1 MDFFSRLDRLSSLKK
16 TSLCI
21 GLDDPDPY
29 GRKERIFRLIENT
42 ARHTL
47 CYKLN
52 PAFYGDST
60 GEAQIRDIAFY
71 LNSKNIPWIYD
82 GKRGDV
88 PHTNEKYAQII
99 YDVLQAPAVTL
110 NPLLGLKA
118 LQPFRKYGKGIF
130 LLDRTSN
137 EGAEEIQQHTSK
149 VVRKWCRDNS
159 DLGLVVAAN
168 REEELE
174 KARGEIGGLFN
185 EGWILAPGVGA
196 QGGVI
201 TPHPRTLFSVSRA
214 ILHAKDQAATAENLA
229 MQTRVNLRD
238 ILRDEGIILKGDFT
252 LSSGAK
258 SDTYVDMRKLCSRPE
273 IFKLITDHAIRAKP
287 KGHLLAVATGG
298 IPIAASIS
306 VSTMTPFGYI
316 RQDKKGHGR
325 ESKIEGDIS
334 KVFPV
339 VIVDDTATSGGSLI
353 RSIQTARTSGYII
366 TSALVLVE
374 REGGGAREALEEIG
388 VTLTSLAEV

>member
-1 MDFFSRLDRLSSLKK
+1 MDFFTRLDRLSSQKK

-42 ARHTL
+42 EKHTL

-60 GEAQIRDIAFY
+60 GEVHLRDIAFY
-71 LNSKNIPWIYD
+71 LNNKNLPWIYD

-99 YDVLQAPAVTL
+99 YDVLKAPAVTL

-118 LQPFRKYGKGIF
+118 LQPFRKEGKGIF

-149 VVRKWCRDNS
+149 IVRRWCQDNS

-168 REEELE
+168 REGELD
-174 KARGEIGGLFN
+174 KAWNDILN
-185 EGWILAPGVGA
+185 EGWILAPGVGT

-201 TPHPRTLFSVSRA
+201 TPYPRTLFSVSRS
-214 ILHAKDQAATAENLA
+214 ILHAKNQAETAESLA
-229 MQTRVNLRD
+229 LQTRVNLRD
-238 ILRDEGIILKGDFT
+238 ILSDEGIILKGEFT

-273 IFKLITDHAIRAKP
+273 IFKIITDHAIRAKP
-287 KGHLLAVATGG
+287 RGHLLAVATGG

-316 RQDKKGHGR
+316 REDKKSHGR
-325 ESKIEGDIS
+325 ENKIEGDIS
-334 KVFPV
+334 RVFPV

-353 RSIQTARTSGYII
+353 RSIQTARSSGYII

-374 REGGGAREALEEIG
+374 RKGGGAREALEEMG
-388 VTLTSLAEV
+388 VTLISLVEI

>member
-1 MDFFSRLDRLSSLKK
+1 MDFFTRLDRLSSQKK
-16 TSLCI
+16 TTLCI

-42 ARHTL
+42 EKHTL

-60 GEAQIRDIAFY
+60 GEVHLRDIAFY
-71 LNSKNIPWIYD
+71 LNNKNLPWIYD

-99 YDVLQAPAVTL
+99 YDVLKAPAVTL

-118 LQPFRKYGKGIF
+118 LQPFRKEGKGIF

-149 VVRKWCRDNS
+149 IVRRWCQDNS

-168 REEELE
+168 REDELD
-174 KARGEIGGLFN
+174 KARNDILN
-185 EGWILAPGVGA
+185 EGWILAPGVGT

-201 TPHPRTLFSVSRA
+201 TPYPRTLFSVSRS
-214 ILHAKDQAATAENLA
+214 ILHAKNQAETAESLA
-229 MQTRVNLRD
+229 LQTRVNLRD
-238 ILRDEGIILKGDFT
+238 ILSDEGIILKGDFT

-273 IFKLITDHAIRAKP
+273 IFKIITDHAIRAKP
-287 KGHLLAVATGG
+287 RGHLLAVATGG

-316 RQDKKGHGR
+316 REDKKSHGR
-325 ESKIEGDIS
+325 ENKIEGDIS
-334 KVFPV
+334 RVFPV

-353 RSIQTARTSGYII
+353 RSIQTARSSGYII

-374 REGGGAREALEEIG
+374 RKGGGAREALEEMG
-388 VTLTSLAEV
+388 VTLISLVEI